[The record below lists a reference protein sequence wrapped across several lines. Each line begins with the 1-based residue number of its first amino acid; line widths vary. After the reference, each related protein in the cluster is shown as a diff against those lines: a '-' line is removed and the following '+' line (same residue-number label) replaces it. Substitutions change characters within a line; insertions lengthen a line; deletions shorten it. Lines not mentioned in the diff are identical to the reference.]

1 MSRYESL
8 PLSAAGDGPPLLPSR
23 GITGRDL
30 DATTVK
36 DHFPDCLPLSWDLD
50 CGFAACCVAGRSVST
65 AAKEL
70 PSPCCGALAC
80 KGGDRVATV
89 PEFVGQVVARLAL
102 ML

>member
-1 MSRYESL
+1 MSRCESL

-36 DHFPDCLPLSWDLD
+36 YHFPDCLPLSWDLD
-50 CGFAACCVAGRSVST
+50 CGFAA
-65 AAKEL
+65 
-70 PSPCCGALAC
+70 CCGALAC